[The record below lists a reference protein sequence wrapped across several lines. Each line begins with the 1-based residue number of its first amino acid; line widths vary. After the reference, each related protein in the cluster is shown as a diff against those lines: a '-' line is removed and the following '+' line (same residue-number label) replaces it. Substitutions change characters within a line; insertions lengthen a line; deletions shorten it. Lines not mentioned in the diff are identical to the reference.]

1 MKDMEEEAE
10 QAADVWEEKYIWLRP
25 SFGSMATP
33 L

>member
-1 MKDMEEEAE
+1 MEEESE
-10 QAADVWEEKYIWLRP
+10 QAADIGEEKYIWLRP